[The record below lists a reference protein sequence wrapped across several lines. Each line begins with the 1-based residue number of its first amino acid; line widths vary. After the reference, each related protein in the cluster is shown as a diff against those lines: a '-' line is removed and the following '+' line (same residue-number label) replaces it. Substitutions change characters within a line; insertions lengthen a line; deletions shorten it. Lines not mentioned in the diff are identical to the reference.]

1 MDAHDLV
8 HGGGEHAEGV
18 VVPQVLLGG
27 EGQQLEVGQGA
38 DMSGFDSHFV
48 HAAAIEGHQV
58 IDALHHRLQASELYR
73 LQGFPGHSFVF
84 DIAYH

>member
-1 MDAHDLV
+1 MGLPVVPGAGVDSDDLV
-8 HGGGEHAEGV
+8 HGHGEHAEGV

-38 DMSGFDSHFV
+38 DMFGFHSHFV

-58 IDALHHRLQASELYR
+58 VNPLHHRLQAL
-73 LQGFPGHSFVF
+73 
-84 DIAYH
+84 